1 MKKIAL
7 FILLQLFFVYVHA
20 QKDTTVQ
27 VQDTLRVGGFLFPQ
41 GKTKLKKE
49 AKVETVK
56 QQTVK
61 TEIKQIDTTINPK
74 DSLIV
79 PKKDSLI
86 VGAFVFAHV
95 NNDTSHSVYKKHT
108 KTSIHLKIKG
118 KRSRPEPNVST
129 NWWVFDF
136 GFTNFTDNT
145 DYSSAAARNYAR
157 AIKPGE
163 PPFSKA
169 DLRLIPEKSTQVNIW
184 IFMTKINLYK
194 HVVNLKYG
202 LGLETNNYRYAESIS
217 YKEGNGQPYIIRD
230 SISFCKNKLSADYL
244 TFPLL
249 LNINTAPDYYG
260 SFKFSIGAS
269 VGYLY
274 SSRNKQ
280 VSDERGTWI
289 NRGNYDI
296 SEWKF
301 SLMGEIGVGI
311 LNVYGQYSLTPI
323 HKRGL
328 DQMPFSMGLRLTIL

>member
-1 MKKIAL
+1 MKKIV
-7 FILLQLFFVYVHA
+7 LLIGVQLFFVYVHA
-20 QKDTTVQ
+20 QKDSAVYK
-27 VQDTLRVGGFLFPQ
+27 QDTLRVGGFLFPQ
-41 GKTKLKKE
+41 AKTRVKKETKFEIVKEEIVKSKIETIDSIPKLK
-49 AKVETVK
+49 
-56 QQTVK
+56 
-61 TEIKQIDTTINPK
+61 
-74 DSLIV
+74 DSASRT
-79 PKKDSLI
+79 KKDTLN

-95 NNDTSHSVYKKHT
+95 SNDTSHTFYKPHT

-145 DYSSAAARNYAR
+145 DYSSTAARSYAR

-301 SLMGEIGVGI
+301 SLMGEMGVGI

-323 HKRGL
+323 HKHGL
-328 DQMPFSMGLRLTIL
+328 EQMPYSMGLRLSLL